1 TVTSRNSEKI
11 TLAYNDTD
19 KTYIVSSSY
28 IVFEVDKKNILLP
41 EYLFM
46 FFNRPEFDRLA
57 RFNSWGSAR
66 ETFTWEDMCDLKI
79 IIPPIDVQRKY
90 VSLYKALLNNQ
101 QTYETGLNDLKLL
114 CDMYI
119 EQLQKTE
126 KAVEIGKYI
135 EPFDERNTVGLT
147 KYDVR
152 GISTS
157 KEIIPTKAKLEGVKL
172 DNYKLY
178 YPNQIAF
185 VPDTS
190 RRGEKIS
197 LALNNSENTYL
208 VSSIT
213 TIFSTDPN

>member
-1 TVTSRNSEKI
+1 
-11 TLAYNDTD
+11 
-19 KTYIVSSSY
+19 
-28 IVFEVDKKNILLP
+28 
-41 EYLFM
+41 
-46 FFNRPEFDRLA
+46 
-57 RFNSWGSAR
+57 
-66 ETFTWEDMCDLKI
+66 
-79 IIPPIDVQRKY
+79 
-90 VSLYKALLNNQ
+90 
-101 QTYETGLNDLKLL
+101 
-114 CDMYI
+114 
-119 EQLQKTE
+119 LQKTE

-147 KYDVR
+147 KNDVR

-172 DNYKLY
+172 DNYKLF

-197 LALNNSENTYL
+197 LALNNSENTYI

-213 TIFSTDPN
+213 TIFSTDTNKLLSSYLMLFFQRPEFDRYARFNSWGSAREVFSWEDMKDVKIPIPNLEIQNSIIKI